1 MKKRWVAALALS
13 FMLGAGT
20 RSLPAQAFDLG
31 SVLKLGGISYLV
43 SRFGEE
49 INTFINKLTLQKGLD
64 TTYATK
70 VVPIISL
77 GNGGYVGAVQVV
89 GPQAQV
95 SRVKAVGQ
103 LEGSLAG
110 ISRIKAL
117 IPIVTSAIDNINRVE
132 GVGVSAIID
141 FKL

>member
-49 INTFINKLTLQKGLD
+49 INTFINK
-64 TTYATK
+64 
-70 VVPIISL
+70 
-77 GNGGYVGAVQVV
+77 
-89 GPQAQV
+89 
-95 SRVKAVGQ
+95 
-103 LEGSLAG
+103 
-110 ISRIKAL
+110 
-117 IPIVTSAIDNINRVE
+117 
-132 GVGVSAIID
+132 
-141 FKL
+141 